1 MQRRGAQWAPDF
13 VFTESTFQP
22 LVPGPGGGANAK
34 RLAEALGSLQQ
45 LAHIV
50 SLLLDRCDF
59 LEVGTGDWAAIAESL
74 MCASR
79 CGTL

>member
-34 RLAEALGSLQQ
+34 RLAEALGAVGSPQQ

-59 LEVGTGDWAAIAESL
+59 VDVGTDDVGQSL
-74 MCASR
+74 SSH
-79 CGTL
+79 